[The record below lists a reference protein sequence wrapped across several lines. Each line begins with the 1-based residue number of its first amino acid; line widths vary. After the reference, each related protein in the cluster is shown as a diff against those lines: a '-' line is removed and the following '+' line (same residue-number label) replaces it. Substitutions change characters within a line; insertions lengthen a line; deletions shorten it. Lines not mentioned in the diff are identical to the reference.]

1 MVGECFSQNILFYRN
16 RNKASEKNAKLD
28 TNSSAAGE
36 CCADA
41 QKQPNTSRAAR
52 ADPHSAQ
59 QRLETLQKAP
69 SEERNDRK
77 DETRRCENEEDNTEK
92 EERRKEGEDEK
103 GVEAIEEEKSYQAV
117 SVSTRWSWEHID
129 RPHNT
134 VVQSGEI
141 NLCKLVPA
149 HCDVLYCAVCKL
161 QPELQNA
168 VLPPVPGPVGGQQ
181 C

>member
-41 QKQPNTSRAAR
+41 QKQPKTSWAAR
-52 ADPHSAQ
+52 ADSHSAQ
-59 QRLETLQKAP
+59 QRLETVQKPP
-69 SEERNDRK
+69 SVERNDGK
-77 DETRRCENEEDNTEK
+77 DETRRSENEDDNTEK

-103 GVEAIEEEKSYQAV
+103 AIEEEKSYQAV

-134 VVQSGEI
+134 VVQSGER
-141 NLCKLVPA
+141 NLCKLVNT
-149 HCDVLYCAVCKL
+149 L
-161 QPELQNA
+161 
-168 VLPPVPGPVGGQQ
+168 
-181 C
+181 